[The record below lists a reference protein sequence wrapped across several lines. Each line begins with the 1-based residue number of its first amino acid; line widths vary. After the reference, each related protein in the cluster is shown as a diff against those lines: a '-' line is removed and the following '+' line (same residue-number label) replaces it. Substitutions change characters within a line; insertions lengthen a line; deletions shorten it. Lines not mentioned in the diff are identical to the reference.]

1 MVDPA
6 DPSALAVRAGL
17 PAEFCWLREELP
29 RDRWTGLHEVAAH
42 WLQMHAGFRNHTAH
56 MDALV
61 AGWRA
66 DSDLNALHRQLT
78 PALQAFLQHLDGHHR
93 IESGHYFPMMR
104 NVEPRV
110 AVGLDL
116 LDRDHD
122 AVHQHLETLFQSG
135 LAFHRA
141 VSANTPDAGDHAA
154 RLADALAAAGPP
166 LSRHL
171 DDEEDIVI
179 PLIQLRGLPGA

>member
-1 MVDPA
+1 MSDAGDPL
-6 DPSALAVRAGL
+6 ALAARTGL
-17 PAEFCWLREELP
+17 PAEFRWLRDELP
-29 RDRWTGLHEVAAH
+29 RDRWTSLHEVAGF

-56 MDALV
+56 MDGLV
-61 AGWRA
+61 ARWRA
-66 DSDLNALHRQLT
+66 DGDLTALHGQLT

-93 IESGHYFPMMR
+93 VESGHYFPMMR
-104 NVEPRV
+104 KVEPRI
-110 AVGLDL
+110 AAGLDL

-122 AVHQHLETLFQSG
+122 AVHAHLEALFQTG

-141 VSANTPDAGDHAA
+141 VSAKAADARDSAE

-166 LSRHL
+166 LARHL

-179 PLIQLRGLPGA
+179 PLIQLRGLPEV